1 MATGWSVDETR
12 ALLGIWGATDV
23 QSQLDGVARNRVVYQ
38 KIASALADLG
48 YERNIIFSL
57 KFLLINI

>member
-38 KIASALADLG
+38 KIASALDDLG
-48 YERNIIFSL
+48 YERNITF
-57 KFLLINI
+57 FP